1 MERPV
6 TARTRRRPDASP
18 PRSSSSSANRA
29 AGGGLSVVERLIA
42 AATRL
47 FASQGY
53 ESTTVQQVVAEAGVT
68 KGAMY
73 HYFTSKDDLLHEIYH
88 RILTVQYERLTKF
101 ADAEGP
107 IEERLRDAAIDVITT
122 TIKDLDDLT
131 VFVRSMHLLEP
142 KKQRRVRAER
152 RRYHQ
157 LFRGMVE
164 EGQRT
169 GAFRDDIEAEFVVDY
184 FFGAVHHFPMWYR
197 PSGRVG
203 GAELGEVF
211 AGLLLEGLRTS
222 PPEG

>member
-1 MERPV
+1 M
-6 TARTRRRPDASP
+6 
-18 PRSSSSSANRA
+18 
-29 AGGGLSVVERLIA
+29 ERLIA

-88 RILTVQYERLTKF
+88 RILTVQFERLKQF

-107 IEERLRDAAIDVITT
+107 IEERLRGAAVDVITT

-131 VFVRSMHLLEP
+131 VFARSMHLLEP
-142 KKQRRVRAER
+142 KKQRRVRTER
-152 RRYHQ
+152 RRYHE

-169 GAFRDDIEAEFVVDY
+169 DAFRDDIEANFVVNY
-184 FFGAVHHFPMWYR
+184 FFGALHHLPMWYR
-197 PSGRVG
+197 SSGPVG

-211 AGLLLEGLRTS
+211 ADLLLDGLRAS
-222 PPEG
+222 PPEA